1 MSTPAPKKWPDK
13 LLQSLTMTQ
22 IQRNNSHLKHT
33 SVAELLRELAK
44 LLREFFSC
52 FKSQRQLHPP
62 TLIETGLLNEPI
74 HRHAP
79 LDIYYLSQTD
89 LSETQHL
96 VHRDAAEVEPIDGT
110 FVDDVVRTF
119 KGQRIQGYQF
129 AVLVLSP
136 ECQVTLRHMPAYAM
150 TNSSSPTHP
159 PDHTLQNYIVA
170 RPDGDHTEVLLLQRF
185 PTLLARNT
193 PGCQSIVLYTWFLPC
208 QHCAE
213 EITRVLGQYTTTH
226 RVTVVYTSTLTKNE
240 DKDREYI
247 RVMEAAGI
255 AVRKGEHKK
264 RVSRR
269 VTH

>member
-1 MSTPAPKKWPDK
+1 MSYIFTPAPQKWQDES
-13 LLQSLTMTQ
+13 LQSLSMIMTQ
-22 IQRNNSHLKHT
+22 RQPNDSHLKPT
-33 SVAELLRELAK
+33 PVAK
-44 LLREFFSC
+44 FIREFVHY
-52 FKSQRQLHPP
+52 FKSPVPQRKLPA
-62 TLIETGLLNEPI
+62 LIKTEFHNEPI
-74 HRHAP
+74 HKHAP
-79 LDIYYLSQTD
+79 LDIYYPSKPD
-89 LSETQHL
+89 LSGSQCL

-193 PGCQSIVLYTWFLPC
+193 PGCKSILLYSWFLPC
-208 QHCAE
+208 LRCAE
-213 EITRVLGQYTTTH
+213 EIARVLGQYTTTH

-247 RVMEAAGI
+247 GVMEAAGI
-255 AVRKGEHKK
+255 ALRKGEHKK
-264 RVSRR
+264 RVPRI
-269 VTH
+269 T